1 MKTNHQQNLLAAA
14 LTLACALALSSSK
27 AQNRPVFDA
36 SLTLADNDAVT
47 ASGGGTTNEAVT
59 PGDEGTAKDEA
70 AQKAELAKKLQNPVA
85 DLISVPIQNNWDFGI
100 GPADAMRYTA
110 NIQPVV
116 PVSISQDWNVIIRTI
131 LPVIYQG
138 ALDNTPGAPASVGES
153 HSGLGDTTQSFFLS
167 PKAPWHGWIWGAGPV
182 GYYPTATDSAL
193 GAGKWGVG
201 PTVVALRQEHGFTY
215 GILAN
220 QIWSVAGWSDQY
232 ISATYLQPF
241 LSYTT
246 KTYTTCFVNSETTY
260 NWRTDEATAP
270 INVGAQQLLKI
281 HKQIIALEVGYRY
294 YIEKPSGGPDW
305 GLRFQII
312 FLFPK

>member
-1 MKTNHQQNLLAAA
+1 MRLRAGLLALLVMLLPVGCNQHRAVAPAA
-14 LTLACALALSSSK
+14 TAPVLSGD
-27 AQNRPVFDA
+27 AQH
-36 SLTLADNDAVT
+36 
-47 ASGGGTTNEAVT
+47 
-59 PGDEGTAKDEA
+59 PGSTQGWVET
-70 AQKAELAKKLQNPVA
+70 ELY
-85 DLISVPIQNNWDFGI
+85 FGI

-116 PVSISQDWNVIIRTI
+116 PVSISEDWNLIIRTI

-246 KTYTTCFVNSETTY
+246 KTYTSYFVNSETTY

-305 GLRFQII
+305 GLRFQIV